1 MESTEPSDS
10 KQLTAPTAITSVMQE
25 AIDRIDENT
34 FADHERLFRRY
45 RYFDFNVIQDVET
58 GFINAG
64 GFVKSISKLSGKKKD
79 LDMFKRT
86 EDYAIAIEIT
96 RNIMEKQSESRSPG
110 KSGDLSRIE
119 IEAYMLRIYHE
130 GYGNDVRGTYVPF
143 RVFQLVALWAD
154 KRHKLAI
161 LELLENINENAN
173 AKAISAYDEMKQLN
187 DQLTSETKALKAKV
201 AESEAIIQMKEQ
213 LIQKLTLPVNRLASP
228 EAIYASPVGGN
239 EFQLRYQKQPIV
251 DDVPRPNRLNHINV
265 FNAREVKDLTMK
277 ILIQQGLVMTEG
289 GKRLIARANLSLVFS
304 IIESVSKNE
313 PISIPLLEHK
323 RAFLTNELNHLA
335 LRIQT
340 GTVVGK
346 TYERRYELE
355 HEDVIP
361 WEIVPL
367 HIINKYNETNKDNG
381 FDAIILNETG
391 DDIAEAIQIKH
402 SSRNDYI
409 REDDIKTFLNKCAEE
424 RYAAV
429 RKRLILHNCRM
440 SQALQSSLTGIGIVI
455 DSIRD

>member
-1 MESTEPSDS
+1 MESTESSDS

-25 AIDRIDENT
+25 AIDRVDENT

-64 GFVKSISKLSGKKKD
+64 SFIRDISNDQKHIAH
-79 LDMFKRT
+79 FKRVS
-86 EDYAIAIEIT
+86 DYKVAIEIT
-96 RNIMEKQSESRSPG
+96 EDIMRNEANREGVRNHTPFTAS
-110 KSGDLSRIE
+110 E
-119 IEAYMLRIYHE
+119 IEAYMLRE
-130 GYGNDVRGTYVPF
+130 FGSEFSNATRGTYVPF
-143 RVFQLVALWAD
+143 RVFQLIALWID
-154 KRHKLAI
+154 KKHKFAI
-161 LELLENINENAN
+161 LKLLENINENAN

-213 LIQKLTLPVNRLASP
+213 LIQKLTLPVNKLASP

-239 EFQLRYQKQPIV
+239 EFQLRYQKQPIA
-251 DDVPRPNRLNHINV
+251 DDAPRPNRLNHINV

-289 GKRLIARANLSLVFS
+289 GKRLIARANLALVFS

-313 PISIPLLEHK
+313 PISIPLREHK

-381 FDAIILNETG
+381 FDAIILNETE

-409 REDDIKTFLNKCAEE
+409 REDDIKTFLNKCTEE
-424 RYAAV
+424 RYATV

-440 SQALQSSLTGIGIVI
+440 SQALHSSLTGMGIVI